1 MKKYLKYIIIVSI
14 VIPLIIIDMVT
25 KILAV
30 SFLTVGESIPIL
42 GEYLKLDLIFNEA
55 AGLSFGENLPDF
67 VLPLLSFIF
76 SGVFVFLLI
85 KFGDFKKRPVGTV
98 ALCLM
103 LAGTFG
109 NLIDRTFDF
118 PRVLYTGPIP
128 DDLDQHGV
136 VDFINTNQIFYDFGL
151 SFGIWNFADSLLVIG
166 TIALMVHIIFFDKDD
181 KKAKKT
187 KNDNE
192 EESKEQELEINTKDD
207 NPSEEINEDKIKS
220 NEVNGND

>member
-55 AGLSFGENLPDF
+55 AGLSIGENLPDF

-76 SGVFVFLLI
+76 CGVFGFFLS

-151 SFGIWNFADSLLVIG
+151 SYCWFVTCYWYNRL
-166 TIALMVHIIFFDKDD
+166 
-181 KKAKKT
+181 
-187 KNDNE
+187 
-192 EESKEQELEINTKDD
+192 
-207 NPSEEINEDKIKS
+207 
-220 NEVNGND
+220 NGSYYFLW